1 MELEDAYQAMLRQRA
16 ADDAAMFGQ
25 ASSASS
31 LGFGPVGAELAGG
44 GPATMG
50 PGEQQRF
57 EAMAQMNGAAPGA
70 GPPPPLDTRSAPGD
84 VVAMMGGSRAAPSQQ
99 QQGLGVKRG
108 DFVLDFD

>member
-1 MELEDAYQAMLRQRA
+1 MATTSRGFHPFAGDLVVASGVESAALE
-16 ADDAAMFGQ
+16 
-25 ASSASS
+25 
-31 LGFGPVGAELAGG
+31 
-44 GPATMG
+44 

-57 EAMAQMNGAAPGA
+57 EAMAQMNGVAPGA

-84 VVAMMGGSRAAPSQQ
+84 VVAMMGGSRAAPNGQ